1 MKLTCYQIDPQAPAL
16 VPGQPDRTWM
26 DKFSHRHPYRC
37 LPLVFA
43 NTSGWELLSP
53 VAFTATW
60 NGGPLGTDIVLE
72 PTGDTTREHLQRWAT
87 SHFGGGVLTFHT
99 GYLFRT
105 EPGWDVWAGGPP
117 NLIKDGIQA
126 LTGITETFWL
136 PFPFTMNWHFTRP
149 GTVSFEKNEPY
160 CFITP
165 TQHHALDDI
174 EPVIKPIESDAELH
188 AQFVAW
194 GSSRSKFI
202 EDLKDRESDAVKQGW
217 QRDYFQGRTQDG
229 QVAIDSHIHRRRL
242 KVPRR
247 D

>member
-1 MKLTCYQIDPQAPAL
+1 MKLTCYQVDPNPPAL
-16 VPGQPDRTWM
+16 VPGQPDRAWM

-43 NTSGWELLSP
+43 NTSGWQLQLP
-53 VAFTATW
+53 VSFKATW
-60 NGGPLGTDIVLE
+60 NGGALGTDIVLE
-72 PTGDTTREHLQRWAT
+72 PTGDTTREQMQRWAT

-117 NLIKDGIQA
+117 NALKDGIQA
-126 LTGITETFWL
+126 LAGITETFWL

-149 GTVSFEKNEPY
+149 CTVHFEKGEPY

-165 TQHHALDDI
+165 MPHQALDDVD
-174 EPVIKPIESDAELH
+174 PVIKPIESDPELY
-188 AQFVAW
+188 AQYMAW
-194 GSSRSKFI
+194 GQSRSKFI
-202 EDLKDRESDAVKQGW
+202 DDLKNRESDAVKQGW

-242 KVPRR
+242 KTPRKE
-247 D
+247 